1 VNLISAFQKHYQFYP
16 HNLLK
21 SKAVF
26 IIGECGYCGYHV
38 PSLNTRNI
46 VIKAVWKIWSIKLKT
61 KKWGQI

>member
-46 VIKAVWKIWSIKLKT
+46 VIKAV
-61 KKWGQI
+61 